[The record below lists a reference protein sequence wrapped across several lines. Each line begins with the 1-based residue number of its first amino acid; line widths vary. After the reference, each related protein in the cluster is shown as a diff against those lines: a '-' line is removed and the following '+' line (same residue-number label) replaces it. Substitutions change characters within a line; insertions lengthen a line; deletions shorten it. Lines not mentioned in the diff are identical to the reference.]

1 MILHYVLVVCIRT
14 LSEVDNFYA
23 TLLTPFKVI
32 VKKTFGLL
40 FCGHGVYM
48 IDIFSKNIVSSS
60 GIIEPCCSVAHPLNV
75 LLSGPQS
82 LSLSLSLSVSFE
94 GHFSSCIWVSQLQN
108 VSILNFIGAKDGGDG
123 GNKWSYK
130 TCKALNRGH

>member
-1 MILHYVLVVCIRT
+1 MLQR
-14 LSEVDNFYA
+14 
-23 TLLTPFKVI
+23 
-32 VKKTFGLL
+32 
-40 FCGHGVYM
+40 
-48 IDIFSKNIVSSS
+48 
-60 GIIEPCCSVAHPLNV
+60 
-75 LLSGPQS
+75 GPSPKCVTQSLS